1 MFRNASMSDM
11 VLISQILCTVTEKTK
26 NIYLL
31 GKNCGEITS
40 ILSNNQ
46 TTLQTSLETDIAS
59 FILYQRLIH
68 QLLGNQ
74 LMNDV

>member
-1 MFRNASMSDM
+1 MFRNASMSDV
-11 VLISQILCTVTEKTK
+11 VLIRQILCTVTEKTK
-26 NIYLL
+26 NIYSL

-46 TTLQTSLETDIAS
+46 TTLQTSLETDITS